1 MEDENRDRRKEWI
14 LKNPE
19 KNRESKRNWNRR
31 NKDKIKIYINNWNI
45 KNPDKKYEH
54 NSNKKYSKKY
64 NSTEASHRHRFGGN
78 RQIALE
84 RDNWQCQECGMN
96 NEQHIVIF
104 GKSLVVHHIDG
115 NGRNSNQP
123 NNDISNLLTL
133 CSRCHGTIE
142 GHSYKEVQWKTNN
155 KKHRT

>member
-14 LKNPE
+14 LKNSE

-31 NKDKIKIYINNWNI
+31 NTDKIKIYINNWNI
-45 KNPDKKYEH
+45 KNPDKKY
-54 NSNKKYSKKY
+54 N
-64 NSTEASHRHRFGGN
+64 TEASHRHRFGGN
-78 RQIALE
+78 RQIVLE

-115 NGRNSNQP
+115 NGRNSKKP
-123 NNDISNLLTL
+123 NNNINNLITL

-142 GHSYKEVQWKTNN
+142 GDSSKGGNGKWKTNN
-155 KKHRT
+155 NKKHQI